1 MGHTSE
7 VKELEK
13 IAGSA
18 EEAASALSVETGA
31 IVKTLVF
38 KAVKN
43 EKETPVIALVS
54 GDKRCNTKALLLA
67 LKIDGKCI
75 RPNADEV
82 KLLTGYSIG
91 GVSPIALPLQ
101 LPIFID
107 EQLNRFDLIWSAAG
121 HPHCVFPSTFE
132 QLQVLTQAE
141 TCENLSK

>member
-1 MGHTSE
+1 M
-7 VKELEK
+7 
-13 IAGSA
+13 
-18 EEAASALSVETGA
+18 
-31 IVKTLVF
+31 
-38 KAVKN
+38 
-43 EKETPVIALVS
+43 
-54 GDKRCNTKALLLA
+54 LLA

-91 GVSPIALPLQ
+91 GVSPIALPTQ

-107 EQLNRFDLIWSAAG
+107 EQLKRFDLIWSAAG

-141 TCENLSK
+141 TCENLSE